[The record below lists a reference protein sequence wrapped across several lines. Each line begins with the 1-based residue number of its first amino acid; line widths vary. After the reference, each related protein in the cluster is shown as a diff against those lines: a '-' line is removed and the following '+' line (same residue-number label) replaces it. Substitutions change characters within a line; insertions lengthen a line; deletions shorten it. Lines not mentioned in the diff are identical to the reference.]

1 MEQWNGYLIFIAA
14 LGCVFFFSAV
24 GALYW
29 AVRHGE
35 FKKLEKT
42 SRQIFD
48 EEEPEGVHTDFFP
61 GEADKMRRKLARERK
76 PQRKTAPAKTINP
89 KA

>member
-1 MEQWNGYLIFIAA
+1 MITPRENRSDRGVPGSPRKY
-14 LGCVFFFSAV
+14 S

-61 GEADKMRRKLARERK
+61 GEADKMRRKLARSRK
-76 PQRKTAPAKTINP
+76 PEKPGHHTQD
-89 KA
+89 